1 MRAATLTGTGSPLTY
16 DVVTAKKGKDVAVS
30 ATTGPGM
37 ASDDVRVLGTVH
49 LKPKLA
55 KTVTRGAKVT
65 VTVKKLGAREKVKVF
80 VDGKLVTKGKAT
92 KKGTF
97 KGTFLAKLKLG
108 AHKLTVV
115 GQFKNRH
122 GATTFR
128 VVG

>member
-1 MRAATLTGTGSPLTY
+1 M
-16 DVVTAKKGKDVAVS
+16 
-30 ATTGPGM
+30 
-37 ASDDVRVLGTVH
+37 
-49 LKPKLA
+49 
-55 KTVTRGAKVT
+55 
-65 VTVKKLGAREKVKVF
+65 KVF

-108 AHKLTVV
+108 THKLSVV

-122 GATTFR
+122 GAKTFR